1 MRILKN
7 PSVCIRGKN
16 RKTIVTIKEMVTES
30 TGFTGVL
37 IATSFRNVIDL
48 LKYCLTDNDKKN
60 EYTNRVV

>member
-1 MRILKN
+1 
-7 PSVCIRGKN
+7 
-16 RKTIVTIKEMVTES
+16 MVTES